1 MRDPTKKYEIIICE
15 ECRGVGTHRNS
26 KGEEVTCCEC
36 EGSGKLKQTTI
47 IETFQSKVEE
57 AIRSMTEDHT
67 LDSQFK
73 WMKEKRIEDYHNM
86 NEYYKQQISILEK
99 KIDELENVHSNKI

>member
-1 MRDPTKKYEIIICE
+1 MREPQKRDEIIICKQ
-15 ECRGVGTHRNS
+15 CGGIGTHRKS
-26 KGEEVTCCEC
+26 SGEEVTCYDC
-36 EGSGKLKQTTI
+36 EGSGKLRQITI
-47 IETFQSKVEE
+47 TETFQSKVEE
-57 AIRSMTEDHT
+57 AIQSMTEDHT

-73 WMKEKRIEDYHNM
+73 WMKEQRIQDYHNM